1 MPQAQTSELNLNEI
15 LRQVAREK
23 DIDLERW
30 IAALEDAMA
39 SAAKKQHRI
48 KEPVRSRLD
57 RETGRFEAFIVK
69 KVVSEVEDPLAEWT
83 VEEAQDHKT
92 GAQVGDEIH
101 LPIPTDGLGRIAAQ
115 SAKQVL
121 YQRVREAERENI
133 YNEYIDRVGEVL
145 NGTVKRFERG
155 DIVVDL
161 GRTEAV
167 VPRSEQ
173 ARHERYSQ
181 GERIRAVIVE
191 VHKQPKGPQIVLSR
205 TDPRLLVKLFE
216 TEVPEIYDGT
226 VVIKNAVRAPGE
238 RAKVAV
244 YSRERDVD
252 PVGACVG
259 MKGSRVQSIIRE
271 LRGEKIDIIEYSDDL
286 VTFAQSALAPAKI
299 TRVSVTHQGEVPHL
313 DVIVEDE
320 QLSLAIGKRG
330 QNVRLA
336 SELIGARIDIK
347 SESDVK
353 DEVADALARMLQ
365 TAIGPAPAAA
375 VDLSQAPGVT
385 PELREALEAAGLG
398 TAESLHERGREAL
411 LEVPGLDEELADGL
425 IAWAGEQAAM
435 AAEAAAA
442 QQSAAGR
449 AEIGVTFRKPET
461 TSSMGD
467 EAFMAALSRAFQ
479 ESEAQRATRDAGVA
493 AAEAEASENAA
504 MDGRAAEEAEEAKQA
519 EEAAERE
526 SAAAAVATTAP
537 ATTPATPADTE
548 AAAITPSSAAADDT
562 AGAGAPAEAAGQE
575 SKR

>member
-1 MPQAQTSELNLNEI
+1 MAQAQKAQAAEINLNEI

-30 IAALEDAMA
+30 ISALEDAMA

-48 KEPVRSRLD
+48 KEPVRATLD
-57 RETGRFEAFIVK
+57 RETGKFEAFIVK
-69 KVVSEVEDPLAEWT
+69 KVVETVEDPLAEWT
-83 VEEAQDHKT
+83 VEEARETKA
-92 GAQVGDEIH
+92 GAEVGDEIH
-101 LPIPTDGLGRIAAQ
+101 LPISTDGLGRIAAQ
-115 SAKQVL
+115 NAKQVL

-155 DIVVDL
+155 DIIIDL

-167 VPRSEQ
+167 VPRQEQ

-271 LRGEKIDIIEYSDDL
+271 LRGEKIDIIEHSDDL

-299 TRVSVTHQGEVPHL
+299 TRVSVTHHGEVPHL

-336 SELIGARIDIK
+336 SELIGCRIDIK

-365 TAIGPAPAAA
+365 TAMSGTPDEPEEEQDVTTAPGIAAEVAERLKEAGFESLESLSEVEPGTLLDLGIDGFDHTQAEGLVNWAREQREKQVAELDLGRLQPAADA
-375 VDLSQAPGVT
+375 RS
-385 PELREALEAAGLG
+385 
-398 TAESLHERGREAL
+398 
-411 LEVPGLDEELADGL
+411 
-425 IAWAGEQAAM
+425 
-435 AAEAAAA
+435 
-442 QQSAAGR
+442 
-449 AEIGVTFRKPET
+449 
-461 TSSMGD
+461 SSMGD
-467 EAFMAALSRAFQ
+467 EDFMAALSRAFA
-479 ESEAQRATRDAGVA
+479 ESEQQRATAAGR
-493 AAEAEASENAA
+493 S
-504 MDGRAAEEAEEAKQA
+504 GEEAEG
-519 EEAAERE
+519 EEAAEK
-526 SAAAAVATTAP
+526 AAV
-537 ATTPATPADTE
+537 PADE
-548 AAAITPSSAAADDT
+548 K
-562 AGAGAPAEAAGQE
+562 EE
-575 SKR
+575 

>member
-1 MPQAQTSELNLNEI
+1 MPQAQTAEVNFTEV

-23 DIDLERW
+23 DIDLDRW
-30 IAALEDAMA
+30 ISALEDAMA

-48 KEPVRSRLD
+48 KEPVRARLD
-57 RETGRFEAFIVK
+57 RETGKFDAFIVK
-69 KVVSEVEDPLAEWT
+69 KVVETVEDPLAEWT
-83 VEEAQDHKT
+83 VEEARDHK
-92 GAQVGDEIH
+92 ANADVGDEIL
-101 LPIPTDGLGRIAAQ
+101 LPISTDGLGRIAAQ
-115 SAKQVL
+115 NAKQVL
-121 YQRVREAERENI
+121 YQRIREAERENI

-155 DIVVDL
+155 DIIVDL
-161 GRTEAV
+161 GRTEAI

-181 GERIRAVIVE
+181 GERIRAVIVD

-336 SELIGARIDIK
+336 SELIGSRIDIK

-353 DEVADALARMLQ
+353 DEVADALARMLKS
-365 TAIGPAPAAA
+365 AMSGAAPAPAAVE
-375 VDLSQAPGVT
+375 VDVAAAPGVS
-385 PELREALEAAGLG
+385 EALAQKLRDAGYGAIDTLAE
-398 TAESLHERGREAL
+398 TEPETLLDLDLDELTFDLAESIVGWAREEA
-411 LEVPGLDEELADGL
+411 EKIRASLDVGPFRATEAPATSMAD
-425 IAWAGEQAAM
+425 E
-435 AAEAAAA
+435 
-442 QQSAAGR
+442 
-449 AEIGVTFRKPET
+449 
-461 TSSMGD
+461 D
-467 EAFMAALSRAFQ
+467 FMAALSRAFA
-479 ESEAQRATRDAGVA
+479 ESEQQRASRRGPG
-493 AAEAEASENAA
+493 
-504 MDGRAAEEAEEAKQA
+504 DGEEAEEVA
-519 EEAAERE
+519 EETEE
-526 SAAAAVATTAP
+526 S
-537 ATTPATPADTE
+537 
-548 AAAITPSSAAADDT
+548 
-562 AGAGAPAEAAGQE
+562 Q
-575 SKR
+575 

>member
-1 MPQAQTSELNLNEI
+1 MPQAQKAQTAEVNLNEI

-30 IAALEDAMA
+30 ISALEDAMA

-48 KEPVRSRLD
+48 KEPVRAHLD
-57 RETGRFEAFIVK
+57 RETGKFEAFIVK
-69 KVVSEVEDPLAEWT
+69 KVVETVEDPLAEWT
-83 VEEAQDHKT
+83 VEEARDHKPD
-92 GAQVGDEIH
+92 AAVGDEVH
-101 LPIPTDGLGRIAAQ
+101 LPISTDGLGRIAAQ
-115 SAKQVL
+115 NAKQVL

-155 DIVVDL
+155 DIIIDL

-271 LRGEKIDIIEYSDDL
+271 LRGEKIDIIEHSDDL

-299 TRVSVTHQGEVPHL
+299 TRVSITHQGEVPHL

-336 SELIGARIDIK
+336 SELIGCRIDIK

-365 TAIGPAPAAA
+365 TAMSQSPSAAA
-375 VDLSQAPGVT
+375 EEEMDVTAAPGISAALA
-385 PELREALEAAGLG
+385 EQLKEAGFESLEALAEAEAGTLLDLG
-398 TAESLHERGREAL
+398 LEDLDHAQAEGLVDWAREQRER
-411 LEVPGLDEELADGL
+411 
-425 IAWAGEQAAM
+425 QAAELDLGRLQP
-435 AAEAAAA
+435 AAEAPATA
-442 QQSAAGR
+442 
-449 AEIGVTFRKPET
+449 
-461 TSSMGD
+461 MGD
-467 EAFMAALSRAFQ
+467 EDFMAALSRAFA
-479 ESEAQRATRDAGVA
+479 ESEQQRATA
-493 AAEAEASENAA
+493 AQTRE
-504 MDGRAAEEAEEAKQA
+504 D
-519 EEAAERE
+519 EAA
-526 SAAAAVATTAP
+526 
-537 ATTPATPADTE
+537 DE
-548 AAAITPSSAAADDT
+548 AAADAAAQE
-562 AGAGAPAEAAGQE
+562 AGLRSENE
-575 SKR
+575 E

>member
-1 MPQAQTSELNLNEI
+1 MPQAQTAEINFNEI

-48 KEPVRSRLD
+48 KEPVRARLD
-57 RETGRFEAFIVK
+57 RETGKFEAFIVK
-69 KVVSEVEDPLAEWT
+69 RVVEEVEDPLAEWT
-83 VEEAQDHKT
+83 VDEARDNKPD
-92 GAQVGDEIH
+92 AEVGDEIL
-101 LPIPTDGLGRIAAQ
+101 LPIPTEGLGRIAAQ

-133 YNEYIDRVGEVL
+133 YNEFIDRVGEVL

-155 DIVVDL
+155 DIIIDL

-167 VPRSEQ
+167 VPRNEQ

-181 GERIRAVIVE
+181 GERIRAVIVD

-299 TRVSVTHQGEVPHL
+299 TRVSITHTGEVPHL

-336 SELIGARIDIK
+336 SELIGCRIDIK

-365 TAIGPAPAAA
+365 NALGGGDAVAVNEMSIAAA
-375 VDLSQAPGVT
+375 PGMDT
-385 PELREALEAAGLG
+385 ELATRFLEAGIADAEALADAG
-398 TAESLHERGREAL
+398 RDAL
-411 LEVPGLDEELADGL
+411 LGIEGVDEELADTL
-425 IAWAGEQAAM
+425 SEWAASKVKERT
-435 AAEAAAA
+435 E
-442 QQSAAGR
+442 R
-449 AEIGVTFRKPET
+449 TDAEIGALFRTPEKSST
-461 TSSMGD
+461 SMGD
-467 EAFMAALSRAFQ
+467 EDFMAALSRAFQ
-479 ESEAQRATRDAGVA
+479 ESEQQRA
-493 AAEAEASENAA
+493 
-504 MDGRAAEEAEEAKQA
+504 AK
-519 EEAAERE
+519 
-526 SAAAAVATTAP
+526 
-537 ATTPATPADTE
+537 
-548 AAAITPSSAAADDT
+548 ADD
-562 AGAGAPAEAAGQE
+562 AQEQAAG
-575 SKR
+575 SKGEGPREK

>member
-1 MPQAQTSELNLNEI
+1 MPQAQTAELNLNEI

-57 RETGRFEAFIVK
+57 RDTGKFEAFIVK
-69 KVVSEVEDPLAEWT
+69 KVVAEVEDPLAEWT
-83 VEEAQDHKT
+83 VEEAQDHQA

-167 VPRSEQ
+167 VPRAEQ

-271 LRGEKIDIIEYSDDL
+271 LRGEKIDIIEFSDDL

-365 TAIGPAPAAA
+365 GALGPAPDALLAA
-375 VDLSQAPGVT
+375 DLGEAPGVT
-385 PELREALEAAGLG
+385 AELRASLEAAGLG
-398 TAESLHERGREAL
+398 TAETLRERGREAL
-411 LEVPGLDEELADGL
+411 LEVPGIDAELADGL
-425 IAWAGEQAAM
+425 LAWADEQAAQV
-435 AAEAAAA
+435 AAR
-442 QQSAAGR
+442 QSASDAD
-449 AEIGVTFRKPET
+449 IGLTFRKPESS
-461 TSSMGD
+461 SSMGD
-467 EAFMAALSRAFQ
+467 EDFMAKLSRAFQ
-479 ESEAQRATRDAGVA
+479 ESEAQRATTRDA
-493 AAEAEASENAA
+493 AAEDAEMQGAVPT
-504 MDGRAAEEAEEAKQA
+504 
-519 EEAAERE
+519 
-526 SAAAAVATTAP
+526 AAAASG
-537 ATTPATPADTE
+537 DRNGE
-548 AAAITPSSAAADDT
+548 GGAAE
-562 AGAGAPAEAAGQE
+562 AGALEPASAEDEGGQPPVVGGPHVPEGEGPE
-575 SKR
+575 SKS

>member
-1 MPQAQTSELNLNEI
+1 MPQAQTAEVNFTEV

-23 DIDLERW
+23 DIDLDRW
-30 IAALEDAMA
+30 ISALEDAMA

-48 KEPVRSRLD
+48 KEPVRARLD
-57 RETGRFEAFIVK
+57 RETGKFDAFIVK
-69 KVVSEVEDPLAEWT
+69 KVVETVEDPLAEWT
-83 VEEAQDHKT
+83 VEEARDHKPD
-92 GAQVGDEIH
+92 AEIGDEIH
-101 LPIPTDGLGRIAAQ
+101 LPISTDGLGRIAAQ
-115 SAKQVL
+115 NAKQVL
-121 YQRVREAERENI
+121 YQRIREAERENI

-155 DIVVDL
+155 DIIVDL
-161 GRTEAV
+161 GRTEAI

-181 GERIRAVIVE
+181 GERIRAVIVD

-299 TRVSVTHQGEVPHL
+299 TRVSVTHQGDVPHL

-336 SELIGARIDIK
+336 SELIGCRIDIK

-365 TAIGPAPAAA
+365 SAMGAATPAPPAAE
-375 VDLSQAPGVT
+375 VDVAAAPGVSAALA
-385 PELREALEAAGLG
+385 EKLRDAGYGAVDTL
-398 TAESLHERGREAL
+398 AETEPGAL
-411 LEVPGLDEELADGL
+411 LDLDLDELTFDLAEG
-425 IAWAGEQAAM
+425 IVAWAKEEAERARAALDVGPFRTTEAPATSM
-435 AAEAAAA
+435 A
-442 QQSAAGR
+442 
-449 AEIGVTFRKPET
+449 
-461 TSSMGD
+461 D
-467 EAFMAALSRAFQ
+467 EDFMAALSRAFA
-479 ESEAQRATRDAGVA
+479 ESEQQRARRGGD
-493 AAEAEASENAA
+493 
-504 MDGRAAEEAEEAKQA
+504 DEEQAQEVTEGNEES
-519 EEAAERE
+519 R
-526 SAAAAVATTAP
+526 
-537 ATTPATPADTE
+537 
-548 AAAITPSSAAADDT
+548 
-562 AGAGAPAEAAGQE
+562 
-575 SKR
+575 

>member
-1 MPQAQTSELNLNEI
+1 MAQVQAVADINLGEV

-23 DIDLERW
+23 EIDFERW
-30 IAALEDAMA
+30 VQALEDAMA

-48 KEPVRSRLD
+48 KEPVRASFNI
-57 RETGRFEAFIVK
+57 ETGKFEAWAVK
-69 KVVSEVEDPLAEWT
+69 RVVEVVEDPAAEWT
-83 VEEAQDHKT
+83 VEEAQEHKPD
-92 GAQVGDEIH
+92 AQVGDEI
-101 LPIPTDGLGRIAAQ
+101 LTPVPTDGLGRIAAQ

-121 YQRVREAERENI
+121 YQRVREAEREKV
-133 YNEYIDRVGEVL
+133 YNEYIGRVGEVV

-155 DIVVDL
+155 DIIVDL
-161 GRTEAV
+161 GRTESI

-181 GERIRAVIVE
+181 GERIRGVIVE

-216 TEVPEIYDGT
+216 MEVPEIYDGT
-226 VVIKNAVRAPGE
+226 VMIKAAVRAPGE

-299 TRVSVTHQGEVPHL
+299 TRVSVHHTGAQPHL

-336 SELIGARIDIK
+336 AELIGCRIDIK
-347 SESDVK
+347 SETDVK

-365 TAIGPAPAAA
+365 TAFAGAPAA
-375 VDLSQAPGVT
+375 
-385 PELREALEAAGLG
+385 
-398 TAESLHERGREAL
+398 
-411 LEVPGLDEELADGL
+411 PGLDEELDLTTVPGVGPRTAQLLVEAGYTTLRSLVEAQPEILQQVEGVGPKTAISIWNWAKDRAEKLAQQAASPEG
-425 IAWAGEQAAM
+425 AMVAGE
-435 AAEAAAA
+435 
-442 QQSAAGR
+442 SA
-449 AEIGVTFRKPET
+449 PMPQL
-461 TSSMGD
+461 SQLSQPSMND
-467 EAFMAALSRAFQ
+467 QDFMAALSRAFK
-479 ESEAQRATRDAGVA
+479 ESEDKATR
-493 AAEAEASENAA
+493 N
-504 MDGRAAEEAEEAKQA
+504 AEESS
-519 EEAAERE
+519 EAA
-526 SAAAAVATTAP
+526 
-537 ATTPATPADTE
+537 PAD
-548 AAAITPSSAAADDT
+548 
-562 AGAGAPAEAAGQE
+562 AETKNEGE
-575 SKR
+575 

>member
-1 MPQAQTSELNLNEI
+1 MPQAQTADINLNEI

-23 DIDLERW
+23 DIDLDRW

-48 KEPVRSRLD
+48 KEPVRSHLD
-57 RETGRFEAFIVK
+57 RDTGRFEAFIVK
-69 KVVSEVEDPLAEWT
+69 KVVAEVEDPLAEWT
-83 VEEAQDHKT
+83 VEEAQDHKA

-336 SELIGARIDIK
+336 SELIGSRIDIK

-365 TAIGPAPAAA
+365 TAIGPTPAGPAEA
-375 VDLSQAPGVT
+375 DLGTAPGMT
-385 PELREALEAAGLG
+385 EELRGQLDAAGLG
-398 TAESLHERGREAL
+398 TVDTLREGGRDAL
-411 LEVPGLDEELADGL
+411 LAVEGVDEATADAL
-425 IAWAGEQAAM
+425 LAWADEQA
-435 AAEAAAA
+435 EQAAA
-442 QQSAAGR
+442 QQAAGHTD
-449 AEIGVTFRKPET
+449 IGRTFRPPEAS
-461 TSSMGD
+461 SSMGD
-467 EAFMAALSRAFQ
+467 EDFMAALSRAFQ
-479 ESEAQRATRDAGVA
+479 ESEAQRATRGADLA
-493 AAEAEASENAA
+493 AAEAALAAVGSGSGEHQEDDADGASGA
-504 MDGRAAEEAEEAKQA
+504 AAEH
-519 EEAAERE
+519 
-526 SAAAAVATTAP
+526 
-537 ATTPATPADTE
+537 ADG
-548 AAAITPSSAAADDT
+548 S
-562 AGAGAPAEAAGQE
+562 EAAGSDRQPGE
-575 SKR
+575 DSAK

>member
-1 MPQAQTSELNLNEI
+1 MPQAQTAKLNLNEI

-23 DIDLERW
+23 DIDLDRW

-57 RETGRFEAFIVK
+57 RDTGKFEAFIVK
-69 KVVSEVEDPLAEWT
+69 KVVAEVEDPLAEWT

-92 GAQVGDEIH
+92 GAQIGDEIH

-167 VPRSEQ
+167 VPRGEQ

-271 LRGEKIDIIEYSDDL
+271 LRGEKIDIIEFSDDL

-365 TAIGPAPAAA
+365 TAIGPSPQAAA
-375 VDLSQAPGVT
+375 ADLGQAPGIT
-385 PELREALEAAGLG
+385 PELREALEAASLG
-398 TAESLHERGREAL
+398 TFDSLREHGREAL
-411 LEVPGLDEELADGL
+411 LEVPGVDEALADGL
-425 IAWAGEQAAM
+425 LAWADAQAEQ
-435 AAEAAAA
+435 AAA
-442 QQSAAGR
+442 QQSAGHAD
-449 AEIGVTFRKPET
+449 IGHTFRKPET
-461 TSSMGD
+461 TSSMAD
-467 EAFMAALSRAFQ
+467 EDFMAALSRAFQ
-479 ESEAQRATRDAGVA
+479 ESEAQRSRDA
-493 AAEAEASENAA
+493 
-504 MDGRAAEEAEEAKQA
+504 DK
-519 EEAAERE
+519 
-526 SAAAAVATTAP
+526 AAAALDAEGGAGQ
-537 ATTPATPADTE
+537 AGEDAD
-548 AAAITPSSAAADDT
+548 AAAATDGT
-562 AGAGAPAEAAGQE
+562 GEAEGRGGGSE
-575 SKR
+575 R

>member
-1 MPQAQTSELNLNEI
+1 MAQAQTAELNLNEI

-30 IAALEDAMA
+30 IGALEDAMA

-48 KEPVRSRLD
+48 KEPVRAHLD
-57 RETGRFEAFIVK
+57 RETGKFDAFIVK
-69 KVVSEVEDPLAEWT
+69 KVVEEVEDPLAEWT
-83 VEEAQDHKT
+83 VDEAQDHKKD
-92 GAQVGDEIH
+92 AQVGDEVH

-133 YNEYIDRVGEVL
+133 YNEFIDRVGEVL

-155 DIVVDL
+155 DIIIDL

-181 GERIRAVIVE
+181 GERIRAVIVD

-299 TRVSVTHQGEVPHL
+299 TRVSVTHQAETPHL

-336 SELIGARIDIK
+336 SELIGCRIDIK

-353 DEVADALARMLQ
+353 DEVADALARMLH
-365 TAIGPAPAAA
+365 TAFGGPAAA
-375 VDLSQAPGVT
+375 AAAAAEVTAVPGVT
-385 PELREALEAAGLG
+385 PEIAEGLRAAGLDTPESVLEAG
-398 TAESLHERGREAL
+398 VEELQTVDGVDEPLATLLVAWAEQLTAEQTARQE
-411 LEVPGLDEELADGL
+411 
-425 IAWAGEQAAM
+425 AGEAD
-435 AAEAAAA
+435 
-442 QQSAAGR
+442 
-449 AEIGVTFRKPET
+449 IGKTFRAPSKSS
-461 TSSMGD
+461 SSMGD
-467 EAFMAALSRAFQ
+467 DDIMAALSRAFQ
-479 ESEAQRATRDAGVA
+479 ESETQRASVQWPGEEPGAAG
-493 AAEAEASENAA
+493 E
-504 MDGRAAEEAEEAKQA
+504 
-519 EEAAERE
+519 
-526 SAAAAVATTAP
+526 
-537 ATTPATPADTE
+537 
-548 AAAITPSSAAADDT
+548 
-562 AGAGAPAEAAGQE
+562 PAESTE
-575 SKR
+575 KEEPRSEDENE

>member
-1 MPQAQTSELNLNEI
+1 MPQAQKAQTAEINLNEI

-30 IAALEDAMA
+30 ISALEDAMA

-48 KEPVRSRLD
+48 KEPVRAHLD
-57 RETGRFEAFIVK
+57 RETGKFDAFIVK
-69 KVVSEVEDPLAEWT
+69 KVVEAVEDPLAEWT
-83 VEEAQDHKT
+83 VEEARDHKPE
-92 GAQVGDEIH
+92 AQVGDEVH
-101 LPIPTDGLGRIAAQ
+101 LPISTDGLGRIAAQ
-115 SAKQVL
+115 NAKQVL

-155 DIVVDL
+155 DIIVDL

-205 TDPRLLVKLFE
+205 TDPRLLAKLFE

-336 SELIGARIDIK
+336 SELIGCRIDIK

-365 TAIGPAPAAA
+365 TAM
-375 VDLSQAPGVT
+375 SQAPA
-385 PELREALEAAGLG
+385 REETDVSSA
-398 TAESLHERGREAL
+398 
-411 LEVPGLDEELADGL
+411 PGIGS
-425 IAWAGEQAAM
+425 
-435 AAEAAAA
+435 AAAA
-442 QQSAAGR
+442 QLKEAGFGGIEALADAEPATLLGLGVEDLDLAQAEGLVEWARQQREKEAAEVDLGPFQP
-449 AEIGVTFRKPET
+449 AEVPSTA
-461 TSSMGD
+461 MGD
-467 EAFMAALSRAFQ
+467 EDFMAALNRAFA
-479 ESEAQRATRDAGVA
+479 ESEQQRATA
-493 AAEAEASENAA
+493 AQVRADDETEGEAT
-504 MDGRAAEEAEEAKQA
+504 AEEAELRSEK
-519 EEAAERE
+519 EE
-526 SAAAAVATTAP
+526 
-537 ATTPATPADTE
+537 
-548 AAAITPSSAAADDT
+548 
-562 AGAGAPAEAAGQE
+562 
-575 SKR
+575 